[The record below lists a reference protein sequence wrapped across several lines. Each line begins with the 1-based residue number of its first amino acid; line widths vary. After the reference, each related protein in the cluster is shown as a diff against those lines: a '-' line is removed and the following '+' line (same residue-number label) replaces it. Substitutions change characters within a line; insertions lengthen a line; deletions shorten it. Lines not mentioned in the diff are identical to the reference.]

1 MMWMT
6 QEDGYLEVEQSFL
19 IRPRFQWSVKL
30 FGRLLCGSLTPPDLG
45 LVEPIESQSKV
56 TCPGCT
62 GLLVPIWPPLVT
74 VNLLLTAPDISG
86 FAVGSYWTVGSTSAC
101 LPMIAFCI
109 ARPNYS
115 AMAEV
120 RSSIS
125 NRFAV
130 IPALWGG
137 SPNWLAPC
145 WSKQNRCLCRAES
158 LFFDGFSFR
167 VFSIRVPWVMGKW

>member
-62 GLLVPIWPPLVT
+62 GLLVPI
-74 VNLLLTAPDISG
+74 
-86 FAVGSYWTVGSTSAC
+86 
-101 LPMIAFCI
+101 
-109 ARPNYS
+109 
-115 AMAEV
+115 
-120 RSSIS
+120 
-125 NRFAV
+125 
-130 IPALWGG
+130 
-137 SPNWLAPC
+137 
-145 WSKQNRCLCRAES
+145 
-158 LFFDGFSFR
+158 
-167 VFSIRVPWVMGKW
+167 